1 MHPPPGYVSH
11 PPPGYGHPTHH
22 PAQAPAPPHAAQ
34 GSSTALRLVIILLSV
49 ALGVAATVA
58 FLALSKRDRKE
69 PAQARVVPV
78 TPVAPTAPAAP
89 AAPAAPL
96 GAAPPAARPATAGGD
111 ERVLTTNGAH
121 GFTFPLM
128 FHYAHIGGV
137 GIADVHGH
145 LDHPDGHYFQ
155 LGPGDSLTLEA
166 PDGQEFVSDGTI
178 PGPDLEVIVHPH
190 DRAASIYEVDVS
202 HAHLDVNGPWVELGT
217 TGAHDWD
224 IDHVVLRSA
233 RYVRIRN
240 VDAAQSVYLD
250 AVYVRRLQPCTN
262 VARCRDVNHLVPR
275 R

>member
-1 MHPPPGYVSH
+1 V
-11 PPPGYGHPTHH
+11 PPGYGQPSFHPS
-22 PAQAPAPPHAAQ
+22 PVHASPQ
-34 GSSTALRLVIILLSV
+34 GAHGGSGTALRLVIILLSV

-58 FLALSKRDRKE
+58 FLAFSTRDRKE
-69 PAQARVVPV
+69 PSQSRI
-78 TPVAPTAPAAP
+78 APTVPAAPRAAAP
-89 AAPAAPL
+89 AAPASPVAP
-96 GAAPPAARPATAGGD
+96 AAPVGAVLAPARQPGVPAD
-111 ERVLTTNGAH
+111 ERVLTTTGTH

-145 LDHPDGHYFQ
+145 LNHPDGHYFQ

-166 PDGQEFVSDGTI
+166 PDGQEFISDGTI

-202 HAHLDVNGPWVELGT
+202 HAHLDVNGPWVQLGT

-224 IDHVVLRSA
+224 IDHVVQRSA